1 MNKFAA
7 AFLLFVFFSGLV
19 ATVSSAQPLAG
30 VKSGDWIEYAVSST
44 GSPMQGHD
52 VTWARMDILDVEGT
66 NISVTITSRFSDS
79 STDTTNHILNLQTG
93 HLIDDFIIPAHLN
106 VGDTFKDEN
115 LGEVMITHVEQRT
128 YAGAPRTVVSASV
141 GNNTY
146 VWDQTTGVSVEGD
159 SKGADWT
166 IHTVVSDTNMWQ
178 PSVQVDWTWIGL
190 IIVIVVIVVLILM
203 AGLVGFSRRRADQK
217 SRGTSKET
225 LV

>member
-1 MNKFAA
+1 MKKFAA
-7 AFLLFVFFSGLV
+7 TLWLFVFFFSLIV
-19 ATVSSAQPLAG
+19 TLSSAQLSVG

-52 VTWARMDILDVEGT
+52 VTWARMGILDVKGG

-93 HLIDDFIIPAHLN
+93 HLIDDFIIPANLN

-115 LGEVMITHVEQRT
+115 LGDVMITQVEQRT

-146 VWDQTTGVSVEGD
+146 VWDQSTGVSVEGN
-159 SKGADWT
+159 SRGPDWT

-178 PSVQVDWTWIGL
+178 PSVQMEWTWIGL
-190 IIVIVVIVVLILM
+190 ILVSVLIIVLVIVAI
-203 AGLVGFSRRRADQK
+203 AVGFFRRRAGQK
-217 SRGTSKET
+217 GRHVS
-225 LV
+225 